1 MAILSEYVRAA
12 MGDAVFKRLENSTFF
27 GEVPDCTGVWANED
41 SIDDCRRVLQEVLEE
56 WIVLKLRDHD
66 ALPLFSG
73 IDLNKVVGEA

>member
-12 MGDAVFKRLENSTFF
+12 MSDAEFKQLENSTFF
-27 GEVPDCTGVWANED
+27 GEVPGCSGVWANED
-41 SIDDCRRVLQEVLEE
+41 SIEDCRLVLQEVLEE